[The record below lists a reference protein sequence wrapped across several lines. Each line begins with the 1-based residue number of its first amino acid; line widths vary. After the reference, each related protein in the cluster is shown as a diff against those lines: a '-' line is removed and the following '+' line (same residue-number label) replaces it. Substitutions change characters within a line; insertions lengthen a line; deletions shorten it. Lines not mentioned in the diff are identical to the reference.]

1 MTYLTC
7 TSSPSLLGKSAV
19 KIIIL
24 FCLEGGT
31 FKQPDSDGTNACA
44 FLSLKIAEL
53 ILIKNH
59 GPNYTHNFHTI
70 KPLIESLI
78 FSFPIHINSIRDVDK
93 CYDIDTANNIMLN
106 NKLIHSMDINAVYE
120 STQIYSDETRMPLN
134 SIIQKLDGIGI
145 LTCSPYIFLVGND
158 SDKPFIIDSHAF
170 PKTLGGNNNGIIVT
184 FPDTDNAVMW
194 LLQRLYMSGI
204 TSGCLNMRQV

>member
-1 MTYLTC
+1 
-7 TSSPSLLGKSAV
+7 
-19 KIIIL
+19 
-24 FCLEGGT
+24 
-31 FKQPDSDGTNACA
+31 
-44 FLSLKIAEL
+44 
-53 ILIKNH
+53 
-59 GPNYTHNFHTI
+59 
-70 KPLIESLI
+70 
-78 FSFPIHINSIRDVDK
+78 
-93 CYDIDTANNIMLN
+93 
-106 NKLIHSMDINAVYE
+106 MDINAIYE

-158 SDKPFIIDSHAF
+158 SDKPFIIDSHAI
-170 PKTLGGNNNGIIVT
+170 PKTFGGNNNGIIVT